1 MAQVTD
7 APALT
12 RPRFTR
18 VARASLLIAFFFAV
32 DKALGLLRQVVIGRQ
47 FGVSAEL
54 DAFNAANNLPDLLF
68 ALISGGAL
76 AIAFIPVLSESLE
89 HEGRGAAWALFSRVA
104 NLAFLCTAAAAV
116 VIALF
121 AGPIVRAE
129 LGVAP
134 GFTPALQ
141 TLVVDLMRLNL
152 VATLIFSLSGLVIA
166 GLQSNQHFL
175 LPALAPAVYDVGQI
189 FGALVLA
196 PSEGLRLGPLA
207 LPAAGMGV
215 HGLVYGVILGAAL
228 HLAVQIPGLIR
239 YGFRWTPRLDWGHP
253 GVRKVVRL
261 MGPRILTIGAF
272 QLIFVVQDNLASR
285 LSVGSVTALTYGW
298 LIMQVPESL
307 IGTAIA
313 TALLPTIS
321 EHFVRGDDAA
331 FETALARATRVML
344 ALTIPIAVILGTVLR
359 PLVAAAFGFDS
370 RGTDLVVWASRAYLV
385 GLVGHS
391 LLEVAARGFYARQNA
406 RLPMAAA
413 ALGVAVFALLSLVL
427 YRPLQA
433 DGIALSNSLAFTA
446 EAVFLLVL
454 LGRGFPAILRQG
466 RPVVRAAVGAALGG
480 AAAFVVLA
488 ASPAGSLVTGILAMA
503 AGTAVSVPFI
513 WPELRELRSL

>member
-1 MAQVTD
+1 M
-7 APALT
+7 
-12 RPRFTR
+12 
-18 VARASLLIAFFFAV
+18 ARASLLIAFFFGI
-32 DKALGLLRQVVIGRQ
+32 DKALGVLRQVIIGRQ

-76 AIAFIPVLSESLE
+76 ALAFIPVLSETME

-104 NLAFLCTAAAAV
+104 NLAFLITATAAV
-116 VIALF
+116 VLALF
-121 AGPIVRAE
+121 AGPLTRAE

-141 TLVVDLMRLNL
+141 ALVADLMRINL
-152 VATLIFSLSGLVIA
+152 IATLVFSISGLVMA
-166 GLQSNQHFL
+166 GLQANQHFL
-175 LPALAPAVYDVGQI
+175 LPALAPAVYDLGQM

-196 PSEGLRLGPLA
+196 PAEGLRLGPLT
-207 LPAAGMGV
+207 LPAAGLGV
-215 HGLVYGVILGAAL
+215 HGLVYGALLGAAL

-239 YGFRWTPRLDWGHP
+239 FGFRWAPRLDWDHP
-253 GVRKVVRL
+253 GVRKVLRL

-285 LSVGSVTALTYGW
+285 LAVGSVTALTYGW
-298 LIMQVPESL
+298 LVMQVPESL

-321 EHFVRGDDAA
+321 EHFARGDDKA
-331 FETALARATRVML
+331 FEASLTRATRVLL
-344 ALTIPIAVILGTVLR
+344 ALTIPTAVLLGTALQ
-359 PLVAAAFGFDS
+359 PLVTAAFNFDP
-370 RGTDLVVWASRAYLV
+370 RGTALVVSASRAYLV
-385 GLVGHS
+385 GLIGHS
-391 LLEVAARGFYARQNA
+391 LLEIAARGFYARQNA

-413 ALGVAVFALLSLVL
+413 ALGAALFAVLSLAL

-446 EAVFLLVL
+446 EAVLLLVL
-454 LGRGFPAILRQG
+454 LGRAFPGILRQG
-466 RPVVRAAVGAALGG
+466 RPVLRATLGAVLGG
-480 AAAFVVLA
+480 AAAYAVLA
-488 ASPAGSLVTGILAMA
+488 VSPAGSLVTGIMALAVGVA
-503 AGTAVSVPFI
+503 LSLPFI
-513 WPELRELRSL
+513 WPELRELRTL